1 MCIICDTQH
10 KRAETVWE
18 NERKTSDRQYDLGN
32 STEFMMVYRFSIN
45 CSNFAIRRREGQML
59 TEAAW
64 RRNRDKQLERLE
76 RQRDACLAAAK
87 NAGHNAPALRGLAR
101 DLRRQ
106 IELLRY

>member
-1 MCIICDTQH
+1 MLACAEW
-10 KRAETVWE
+10 KR
-18 NERKTSDRQYDLGN
+18 R
-32 STEFMMVYRFSIN
+32 
-45 CSNFAIRRREGQML
+45 
-59 TEAAW
+59 
-64 RRNRDKQLERLE
+64 RDKQLQRLE

>member
-1 MCIICDTQH
+1 M
-10 KRAETVWE
+10 
-18 NERKTSDRQYDLGN
+18 
-32 STEFMMVYRFSIN
+32 
-45 CSNFAIRRREGQML
+45 EGLML
-59 TEAAW
+59 ACAAW
-64 RRNRDKQLERLE
+64 KRRRDKQLERLE

>member
-1 MCIICDTQH
+1 
-10 KRAETVWE
+10 
-18 NERKTSDRQYDLGN
+18 
-32 STEFMMVYRFSIN
+32 
-45 CSNFAIRRREGQML
+45 ML